1 MAVQGHCLVLASS
14 ELAVI
19 FDEPLFGFISR
30 APAYQVLRASL
41 SKFHSFHHFSR
52 SKRKY
57 LQSKMVVSAQFY
69 RHSTVSSE
77 RKKLW
82 DPYETLGIINTD
94 PGYDKITC
102 IGNAP
107 TQGRR
112 CRNPIKGS
120 NREFIKA
127 VLSEISFLPPDSP
140 GVLSRLQAIVGPA
153 LCVSRHQSQAE
164 LVMQQWKRNI
174 QQLRRQ
180 SESREER
187 TRKPSRNSKQ
197 DSEKVQKPSIHEVR
211 ERMRELEELMA
222 TLEQERDEESEQFS
236 GQVRRDERGAQRSR
250 TAEQTRQMNE
260 EMQREAKREEK
271 TRLEKER
278 LEKKRLQEERL
289 ERERLKRERLE
300 RERREEER
308 LERERLER
316 EKREEERLEKERKEK
331 EETKRRKQEQAAHNE
346 RIRQRA
352 AKLREDRERE
362 KREAELRE
370 QEEWE
375 QAWSKYQT
383 LWAAFRASSSNTTT
397 EEGKIREAIPW
408 PVKSGLHRDVN
419 ASNVRDFLQRAVAKE
434 GNNSSSLLRK
444 ECHKWHPDRM
454 DRLFRGV
461 KLTDV
466 DRIMIDMICRVVTEL
481 LCKSA
486 GRSSEFVG

>member
-1 MAVQGHCLVLASS
+1 
-14 ELAVI
+14 
-19 FDEPLFGFISR
+19 
-30 APAYQVLRASL
+30 
-41 SKFHSFHHFSR
+41 
-52 SKRKY
+52 
-57 LQSKMVVSAQFY
+57 MVVSAQFY

-112 CRNPIKGS
+112 CRNTIRS
-120 NREFIKA
+120 DNQNFIKA
-127 VLSEISFLPPDSP
+127 VLSEISLLPPDSP
-140 GVLSRLQAIVGPA
+140 VVLSRLEEIVGPA
-153 LCVSRHQSQAE
+153 LCVRYHQSQAE

-187 TRKPSRNSKQ
+187 TRKPSRSNKQ
-197 DSEKVQKPSIHEVR
+197 DSEKVQKQSIPEVR
-211 ERMRELEELMA
+211 RRMRELEELLA
-222 TLEQERDEESEQFS
+222 TLEQERDEEDEQSS
-236 GQVRRDERGAQRSR
+236 GQVRREEWGTQRRR
-250 TAEQTRQMNE
+250 TAEHTRQMNE

-271 TRLEKER
+271 TRLDKERLEKER
-278 LEKKRLQEERL
+278 LEEERL

-308 LERERLER
+308 LEREKLER
-316 EKREEERLEKERKEK
+316 EKQEEERLEKERKEK

-397 EEGKIREAIPW
+397 EEGKIRETIPW

-434 GNNSSSLLRK
+434 GNNSSRLLRK

-466 DRIMIDMICRVVTEL
+466 DRIMIDVICRVVTEL